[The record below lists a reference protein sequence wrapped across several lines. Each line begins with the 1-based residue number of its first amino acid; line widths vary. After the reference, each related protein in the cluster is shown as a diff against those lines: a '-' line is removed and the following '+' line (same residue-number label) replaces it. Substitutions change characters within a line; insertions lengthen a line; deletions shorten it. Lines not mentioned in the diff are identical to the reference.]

1 MKALQNGLDASFN
14 EFTRTASQA
23 KAFVD
28 EAAGLLAARFEGCP
42 PEQLSARIGVEFA
55 KVDLDGNGVLDR
67 DEIKAAF
74 SGLMGRRLSD
84 DDVNLMLDM
93 FHHEQGNEEVDTVE
107 FEHLVRYHLFVP
119 CTDTC
124 YVCDPSKRAVVG
136 AQTRRP
142 LSAQQQRCK
151 NFSVCGFQG
160 PVRIVGTQ

>member
-1 MKALQNGLDASFN
+1 MRDGLRRSALRVMDWFRKADGDGSGTVDRYEFRDVIQQSMGIDDRPLLDALFDSMD
-14 EFTRTASQA
+14 T
-23 KAFVD
+23 
-28 EAAGLLAARFEGCP
+28 
-42 PEQLSARIGVEFA
+42 
-55 KVDLDGNGVLDR
+55 DGNGVLDR